1 MRYAESVTGRYVSRA
16 RKMAGGPNFD
26 SSLCGHEA
34 RPNSISV
41 ALGCLYGPK
50 WRRIFVGSSR
60 ARWPSVWSPVKAK
73 RCPTVRVCA
82 GVAPD
87 ECCRSWC
94 CHVRRRVWRRWWSKQ
109 PIPRSKQ
116 CLLPQRRNVQEN
128 TAGMSRPAGMWR
140 KVTNIGTAA
149 VFRPVIWPSHGGNLS
164 TGAGKIRLQGEK
176 VWENARVQA
185 GRLCVCV
192 CFVRG
197 WEIFCGGNAE
207 IDTKPK
213 NG

>member
-1 MRYAESVTGRYVSRA
+1 MTREDKEKREKQKKTKEFGSWDCVRTSRAEAFGESIILRMRYAESVTGRYVSRA

-34 RPNSISV
+34 RPNSVSV

-94 CHVRRRVWRRWWSKQ
+94 CHVRRRVWRRWW
-109 PIPRSKQ
+109 
-116 CLLPQRRNVQEN
+116 
-128 TAGMSRPAGMWR
+128 
-140 KVTNIGTAA
+140 
-149 VFRPVIWPSHGGNLS
+149 
-164 TGAGKIRLQGEK
+164 
-176 VWENARVQA
+176 
-185 GRLCVCV
+185 
-192 CFVRG
+192 
-197 WEIFCGGNAE
+197 
-207 IDTKPK
+207 
-213 NG
+213 